1 MNHLTHTMSQAAYPP
16 IPHRQLGASAQSPQ
30 QHHLQ
35 AAEHLSKAAAQH
47 QETARHHASGD
58 GVSAAQKARAA
69 AQHTAT
75 AAGHARQAMK
85 Q

>member
-1 MNHLTHTMSQAAYPP
+1 MSQAAYPP
-16 IPHRQLGASAQSPQ
+16 IPHRPLGASALSPQ

-35 AAEHLSKAAAQH
+35 AAEHLNKAAAQH
-47 QETARHHASGD
+47 QEAARHQASGD
-58 GVSAAQKARAA
+58 GVAVALKAKAA

-75 AAGHARQAMK
+75 AAEHARQAMK